1 MIREARKQ
9 QIIEATI
16 VTFDDIGYVK
26 SSLAQIAKQA
36 SISTTLVSD
45 HFTDRQDWINQ
56 IIQALLEQCAKLML
70 RNI

>member
-45 HFTDRQDWINQ
+45 HFQTDRLD
-56 IIQALLEQCAKLML
+56 
-70 RNI
+70 